1 MSKTKFKISEPTTD
15 YERWKHPGGKLI
27 EKGAKCLSDAE
38 LLAIIISTGT
48 KGKSA
53 EELADEILRRF
64 SGYKGI
70 ANQPLSRFLEFKG
83 MGERKI
89 VRIAALFE
97 IARRIVDQVFEEYEK
112 E

>member
-1 MSKTKFKISEPTTD
+1 MKFKISEPTTSV
-15 YERWKHPGGKLI
+15 EKWNHPGGKLL
-27 EKGAKCLSDAE
+27 EKGAESLTDSE

-53 EELADEILRRF
+53 EQLADEILRKF

-70 ANQPLSRFLEFKG
+70 ANQPLEKFLSFKG
-83 MGERKI
+83 LGERKI
-89 VRIAALFE
+89 IRIAAMFE

-112 E
+112 D